1 MITINELQVENL
13 KRIKA
18 VKLEPSASGLTVI
31 GGKNGQGKTSVL
43 DAIAWALGGEK
54 FRPTNP
60 KRDGALTPPNLH
72 VVLSNGIIVE
82 RKGINGSL
90 KVIDPTGKKSG
101 QRLLD
106 EFISKLA
113 LNLPA
118 FLHAS
123 EAEKSK
129 ALLQIIGVGDKLT
142 VLDRKEEQLY
152 NQRQEVGRIADRK
165 KKAAEEMPFYP
176 NMPAEPVSVSDLL
189 KEQQDILA
197 RNGENE
203 RKRRNA
209 RDMQER
215 FMRAESNYK
224 AAMEALKAAE
234 DTLRKAR
241 ADAEVAAKSAQDLQD
256 ESTAELEE
264 NLRNVEV
271 MNEKIRANA
280 AKEGAELE
288 ANNLQQEYE
297 GLTEQIESVRSDR
310 AGLLKEADLPLPG
323 LSVKDG
329 HLLYKGEPWDGMSG
343 AEQLKVAVA
352 IIRKL
357 NPECGFVLMDKLE
370 QMDTDTLREFGKWLE
385 EEGLQV
391 IATRVSTGDECSI
404 IIEDGMVKGD
414 KEANIPKAPKYVKG
428 VF

>member
-54 FRPTNP
+54 FRPGNP
-60 KRDGALTPPNLH
+60 TRDGALTPPNLH

-82 RKGINGSL
+82 RKGANGSL

-129 ALLQIIGVGDKLT
+129 ALLQIIGVGDKLMEM
-142 VLDRKEEQLY
+142 DRKEEQLY
-152 NQRQEVGRIADRK
+152 NQRKEVGRIADRK

-197 RNGENE
+197 RNGEND

-209 RDMQER
+209 REMQER

-256 ESTAELEE
+256 EGTTELEE

-310 AGLLKEADLPLPG
+310 ADLLKEADLPLPG
-323 LSVKDG
+323 LSVQDG
-329 HLLYKGEPWDGMSG
+329 QLLYKGEPWDGMSG

-357 NPECGFVLMDKLE
+357 NPECGFVLIDKLE

-404 IIEDGMVKGD
+404 IIEDGMVKD
-414 KEANIPKAPKYVKG
+414 DESAVKPQASKFVKG

>member
-1 MITINELQVENL
+1 MITINELQIENL
-13 KRIKA
+13 KKVKA

-31 GGKNGQGKTSVL
+31 GGRNGQGKTSIL

-54 FRPTNP
+54 FRPGNP
-60 KRDGALTPPNLH
+60 ARGGALTPPNLH
-72 VVLSNGIIVE
+72 VELSNGIIVE
-82 RKGINGSL
+82 RRGQNSSL
-90 KVIDPTGKKSG
+90 KVIDSTGKKSG

-189 KEQQDILA
+189 KEHQDILA

-203 RKRRNA
+203 RKRRNV

-256 ESTAELEE
+256 ESTTELEE
-264 NLRNVEV
+264 NIRNVEV
-271 MNEKIRANA
+271 MNEKIRANT
-280 AKEGAELE
+280 AKEGSSLE
-288 ANNLQQEYE
+288 ADNLQQEYKD
-297 GLTEQIESVRSDR
+297 LTKQIETVRSNR
-310 AGLLKEADLPLPG
+310 ADLLKEADLPLPE

-329 HLLYKGEPWDGMSG
+329 HLLYKGELWDGMSG

-370 QMDTDTLREFGKWLE
+370 QMDTYTLKEFGKWLE

-404 IIEDGMVKGD
+404 IIEDGMVKD
-414 KEANIPKAPKYVKG
+414 DESAVKPQAPKFVKG

>member
-54 FRPTNP
+54 FRPGNP
-60 KRDGALTPPNLH
+60 TREGALTPPNLH

-82 RKGINGSL
+82 RKGVNGSL

-129 ALLQIIGVGDKLT
+129 ALLQIIGVGDKLMEM
-142 VLDRKEEQLY
+142 DRKEEQLY
-152 NQRQEVGRIADRK
+152 NQRKEVGRIADRK

-176 NMPAEPVSVSDLL
+176 NMPTEPVSVSDLL

-203 RKRRNA
+203 RKRINA
-209 RDMQER
+209 REMQER

-256 ESTAELEE
+256 ESTTELEE

-310 AGLLKEADLPLPG
+310 ADLLKEADLPLPG

-404 IIEDGMVKGD
+404 IIEDGMVKGEE
-414 KEANIPKAPKYVKG
+414 EANIPKAPKYVKG

>member
-129 ALLQIIGVGDKLT
+129 ALLQIIGVGDKLMEM
-142 VLDRKEEQLY
+142 DRKEEQLY
-152 NQRQEVGRIADRK
+152 NQRKEVGRIADRK

-176 NMPAEPVSVSDLL
+176 NMPAEPVSISDLL

-197 RNGENE
+197 RNGEND

-209 RDMQER
+209 REMQER

-310 AGLLKEADLPLPG
+310 ADLLKEADLPLPG
-323 LSVKDG
+323 LSVQDG
-329 HLLYKGEPWDGMSG
+329 QLLYKGEPWDGMSG

-404 IIEDGMVKGD
+404 IIEDGMVKGEE
-414 KEANIPKAPKYVKG
+414 EANISKAPKYVKG

>member
-1 MITINELQVENL
+1 MVTINELQVENM

-54 FRPTNP
+54 FRPTNT

-72 VVLSNGIIVE
+72 VVLSNGTIVE
-82 RKGINGSL
+82 RRGVNGSL

-123 EAEKSK
+123 EAEKAK
-129 ALLQIIGVGDKLT
+129 ALLQIIGVGDKLMEM
-142 VLDRKEEQLY
+142 DRNEEQLY
-152 NQRQEVGRIADRK
+152 NQRKEVGRIADRK

-197 RNGENE
+197 RNGENDQ
-203 RKRRNA
+203 KRRNA
-209 RDMQER
+209 KEMQER

-224 AAMEALKAAE
+224 VAMEALKAAE
-234 DTLRKAR
+234 DTLRKAK

-271 MNEKIRANA
+271 MNEKIRANV
-280 AKEGAELE
+280 AKEGAEME

-310 AGLLKEADLPLPG
+310 ADLLKEADLPLPG

-329 HLLYKGEPWDGMSG
+329 KLIYKGQPWDGMSG

-404 IIEDGMVKGD
+404 IIEDGMVKD
-414 KEANIPKAPKYVKG
+414 DESAVKPQASKFVKG

>member
-72 VVLSNGIIVE
+72 VALSNGMIVE
-82 RKGINGSL
+82 REGINGSL

-176 NMPAEPVSVSDLL
+176 NMPTEPVSVSDLL
-189 KEQQDILA
+189 KEHQDILA

-203 RKRRNA
+203 RKRINA
-209 RDMQER
+209 REMQER

-256 ESTAELEE
+256 ESTTELEE

-310 AGLLKEADLPLPG
+310 ADLLKEADLPLPG

-352 IIRKL
+352 IIRRL

-370 QMDTDTLREFGKWLE
+370 QMDTYTLKEFGKWLE

-404 IIEDGMVKGD
+404 IIEDGMVKD
-414 KEANIPKAPKYVKG
+414 DESAVKPQASKFVKG

>member
-82 RKGINGSL
+82 RKGVNGSL

-197 RNGENE
+197 RNGEND
-203 RKRRNA
+203 RKRINA
-209 RDMQER
+209 REMQER

>member
-60 KRDGALTPPNLH
+60 KRDGALTPPILH

-82 RKGINGSL
+82 RKGVNGSL

-256 ESTAELEE
+256 ESTAELKE

-297 GLTEQIESVRSDR
+297 GLTEQIESVRSAR

-391 IATRVSTGDECSI
+391 IATRVSTGNECSI

>member
-54 FRPTNP
+54 FRPGNP
-60 KRDGALTPPNLH
+60 TREGALTPPNLH

-82 RKGINGSL
+82 RKGVNGSL

-176 NMPAEPVSVSDLL
+176 NMPAEPVSISDLL

-197 RNGENE
+197 RNGEND

-209 RDMQER
+209 SEMQER

-310 AGLLKEADLPLPG
+310 ADLLKEADLPLPG

-404 IIEDGMVKGD
+404 IIEDGMVKD
-414 KEANIPKAPKYVKG
+414 DESAVKPQASKFVKG

>member
-352 IIRKL
+352 IIRKM

>member
-1 MITINELQVENL
+1 MITINELQVENM

-54 FRPTNP
+54 FRPGNP
-60 KRDGALTPPNLH
+60 TRDGALTPPNLH

-82 RKGINGSL
+82 RKGANGSL

-129 ALLQIIGVGDKLT
+129 ALLQIIGVGDKLMEM
-142 VLDRKEEQLY
+142 DRKEEQLY
-152 NQRQEVGRIADRK
+152 NQRKEVGRIADRK

-176 NMPAEPVSVSDLL
+176 NMPAEPVSISDLL

-197 RNGENE
+197 RNGEND

-209 RDMQER
+209 REMQER

-288 ANNLQQEYE
+288 ANNLQHEYE

-310 AGLLKEADLPLPG
+310 ADLLKEADLPLPG
-323 LSVKDG
+323 LSVQDG
-329 HLLYKGEPWDGMSG
+329 QLLYKGEPWDGMSG

-357 NPECGFVLMDKLE
+357 NPECGFVLIDKLE

-404 IIEDGMVKGD
+404 IIEDGMVKD
-414 KEANIPKAPKYVKG
+414 DESAVKPQASKFVKG